1 MSERTDTIDELLMLK
16 RMVKA
21 GSKEDKALDY
31 AISSLKTDEIY
42 DLMYEHP
49 EFVADCISKK
59 RVCDYIAEFVNH
71 EFATDRE
78 VKMAK
83 CMIDGIEHMPGDLP
97 DITKTGWNR
106 LKCIIKHCKGETDVN
121 NERDNVRN
129 SEREG

>member
-42 DLMYEHP
+42 NLMYEHP

-59 RVCDYIAEFVNH
+59 KVCDYIAEFVNH
-71 EFATDRE
+71 EFATDDE
-78 VKMAK
+78 VKMVK
-83 CMIDGIEHMPGDLP
+83 GMIEGIKHMSGDLP

-106 LKCIIKHCKGETDVN
+106 LKCIIKHYKGETDVN
-121 NERDNVRN
+121 DECDNALN
-129 SEREG
+129 PETEG